1 MTYYPGRLCIP
12 FGIQCNLH
20 CKYCYRDI
28 CRKGIPTNVTSNFLD
43 YISSAPK
50 RTYAIIASG
59 GEPLCNWEEVVKVFD
74 HAPSHMHKKI
84 MTNGSLLNK
93 EIIDY
98 INDND
103 IEVHLSY
110 DGNMSKYLRGYDV
123 LDDKLALVRKIHNL
137 RILSVITN
145 RNTDV
150 LQVYREIK
158 GKLQRPFYFSH
169 SVIVDSPTNQSLIDG
184 FDYDTY
190 ERSLCE
196 LLVSEDKLP
205 TTWYHNKKPSRLGF
219 NYLLDGS
226 VVGIHTLNRYG
237 SVWDDEET
245 LLNNFYKIENI
256 YKCLNKTC
264 YIRDICGQDFAN
276 ASDHMC
282 RIEKIRQNVFAMLNN
297 GGVGQYVRT

>member
-28 CRKGIPTNVTSNFLD
+28 CHKEIPTNVTSDFLD

-50 RTYAIIASG
+50 GTYAIIASG
-59 GEPLCNWEEVVKVFD
+59 GEPLCNWKEVVKVFD

-158 GKLQRPFYFSH
+158 GKLQRSFYFSH

-184 FDYDTY
+184 FNYDTY

-196 LLVSEDKLP
+196 LLVLEDKLP

-256 YKCLNKTC
+256 YKCLNRTC

-297 GGVGQYVRT
+297 GGVGQYVRA

>member
-12 FGIQCNLH
+12 FGVQCNLH

-28 CRKGIPTNVTSNFLD
+28 CRKKIPTNVTSDFLD
-43 YISSAPK
+43 YISSVPK
-50 RTYAIIASG
+50 GTYAIIASG

-74 HAPSHMHKKI
+74 YTPSHMHKKI

-93 EIIDY
+93 EIVDY

-123 LDDKLALVRKIHNL
+123 LDDKLVLVRQIHNL
-137 RILSVITN
+137 RVLSVITN

-169 SVIVDSPTNQSLIDG
+169 SVIVDSPTNQSLIGG

-237 SVWDDEET
+237 SVWDDEEN

-264 YIRDICGQDFAN
+264 YIRDVCGQDFAN
-276 ASDHMC
+276 ASNHMC
-282 RIEKIRQNVFAMLNN
+282 RIEKIRQDVFAMLNS
-297 GGVGQYVRT
+297 GGVGQYVRA

>member
-1 MTYYPGRLCIP
+1 
-12 FGIQCNLH
+12 
-20 CKYCYRDI
+20 
-28 CRKGIPTNVTSNFLD
+28 
-43 YISSAPK
+43 
-50 RTYAIIASG
+50 
-59 GEPLCNWEEVVKVFD
+59 
-74 HAPSHMHKKI
+74 

-93 EIIDY
+93 EIVGY

-123 LDDKLALVRKIHNL
+123 LDDKLELVRQIHNL

-169 SVIVDSPTNQSLIDG
+169 SVIVDTSTNQSLIDG
-184 FDYDTY
+184 FNYDTY

-245 LLNNFYKIENI
+245 LLNNFYKIENTH
-256 YKCLNKTC
+256 KCLNRTC

-276 ASDHMC
+276 ASNHMC

-297 GGVGQYVRT
+297 GGTGQYVRA

>member
-12 FGIQCNLH
+12 FGLQCNLH

-28 CRKGIPTNVTSNFLD
+28 CRKYIPTHATSDFLD
-43 YISSAPK
+43 YVSSLPK
-50 RTYAIIASG
+50 DTYAIIASG
-59 GEPLCNWEEVVKVFD
+59 GEPLCNWQEVMKVFES
-74 HAPSHMHKKI
+74 APVHIHKKI

-93 EIIDY
+93 DIVNY

-110 DGNMSKYLRGYDV
+110 DGNMSQYLRGYDV
-123 LDDKLALVRKIHNL
+123 LDDKLPLVRKIHNL

-150 LQVYREIK
+150 LQVYKEIK
-158 GKLQRPFYFSH
+158 SKLQRPFYFSH
-169 SVIVDSPTNQSLIDG
+169 SVIVDTLTNQSLING

-205 TTWYHNKKPSRLGF
+205 TEWYHNKKPSRLGF

-226 VVGIHTLNRYG
+226 VVGIHTLNKYG
-237 SVWDDEET
+237 SVWDDKET
-245 LLNNFYKIENI
+245 LLNNFYKIENTR
-256 YKCLNKTC
+256 KCLDRNC
-264 YIRDICGQDFAN
+264 YIRDICGQDYAN

-282 RIEKIRQNVFAMLNN
+282 HIEKIRQNVFAMLNN
-297 GGVGQYVRT
+297 GGTGQYVRA